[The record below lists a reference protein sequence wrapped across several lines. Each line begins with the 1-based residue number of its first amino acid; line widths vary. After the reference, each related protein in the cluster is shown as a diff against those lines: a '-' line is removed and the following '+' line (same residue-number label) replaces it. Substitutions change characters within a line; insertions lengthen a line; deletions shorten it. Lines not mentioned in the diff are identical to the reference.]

1 MTTET
6 AADSGSEETAQW
18 DADVEEI
25 LEAGALFEGDSGQL
39 SLEVRKTFVSLL
51 KKRYISSEH
60 HPSDWRTVLENQQ
73 LLQSRFNDIFLQL
86 VVDRDYEVAYKRQ
99 AVPDGGGTFPTVLH
113 DTTYSREQ
121 TILLVYLR
129 SVFRSRRASGEESVF
144 VDQADLIEEIASY
157 RPADTTNFVRDD
169 KSVNSA
175 IDALYKSDILLKT
188 PEPDRYRISPIIEVL
203 LPVGRVQELIQ
214 WLAAR
219 DGTSTGTWEADEL
232 SEAGTT

>member
-1 MTTET
+1 MTDAFSDGRSDGTT
-6 AADSGSEETAQW
+6 AW
-18 DADVEEI
+18 DVDIEDV
-25 LEAGALFEGDSGQL
+25 LEPSALFDGDSGQL
-39 SLEVRKTFVSLL
+39 SLDVRKTFVSLL

-60 HPSDWRTVLENQQ
+60 HPTDWRIVIDNQQ
-73 LLQSRFNDIFLQL
+73 LLESRFNDIFLQL

-121 TILLVYLR
+121 TVLLVYLR

-144 VDQADLIEEIASY
+144 VDQSDLIEEIASY

-169 KSVNSA
+169 KSVLTA
-175 IDALYKSDILLKT
+175 IDALSKSDILLKT

-219 DGTSTGTWEADEL
+219 DGTPTDAWEADEL